1 MIVPVILAAGASS
14 RMGRLK
20 ALCDFDGRT
29 CLELALDA
37 CREASLAPPIVVL
50 GYQAET
56 IRRLVRFGDATVHS
70 ANGVPAATSSAAWRI
85 TRNDSSMRALPERHG
100 TARRLVC
107 LRSRTR
113 EEQAA
118 CVVLGRVHVDQHV
131 RGLAFDVRDLIPG
144 RIDHGS
150 RGRLVGELNEGIAQR
165 RIEEHRVTAP
175 AVMRRYE
182 DAPAAAARP
191 PGGAKETDLG
201 RAHEREV
208 HGIQEE
214 RLGAVGEDAH
224 TRLER

>member
-1 MIVPVILAAGASS
+1 M
-14 RMGRLK
+14 
-20 ALCDFDGRT
+20 
-29 CLELALDA
+29 
-37 CREASLAPPIVVL
+37 
-50 GYQAET
+50 
-56 IRRLVRFGDATVHS
+56 
-70 ANGVPAATSSAAWRI
+70 
-85 TRNDSSMRALPERHG
+85 
-100 TARRLVC
+100 
-107 LRSRTR
+107 
-113 EEQAA
+113 
-118 CVVLGRVHVDQHV
+118 
-131 RGLAFDVRDLIPG
+131 RDLIPG

-150 RGRLVGELNEGIAQR
+150 RGRLVGELHEGIAQR